1 MKKIVRTFFA
11 TLLILIL
18 AGGAAFYFGWVQ
30 FKVNT
35 DECGVLISKTSGVYP
50 SIIEK
55 GVFCWR
61 WEPLLPTNAKLMT
74 FKLKPQTF
82 KKKITGTLPS
92 AQVYAGQI
100 KGTPDFAYSFE
111 LEIALRLNKE
121 SLLEKAGSADI
132 TSDEELTN
140 YLSQTADRI
149 AEQTAQFLIAES
161 AKQPD
166 AIAVNRGTEELLSGI
181 GISSGSLNGAEVSA
195 IFIKDAKI
203 PDLNLYNR
211 AKQTYMTFQDY
222 VDEALTKSAQ
232 HQADTILSDNRA
244 VSRLTQIGETLKK
257 YPDLA
262 QILKN
267 GDSADFIK
275 SLNATVSTTTPYT
288 APAPAQT
295 TAPARTATPAQT
307 QAPAPAQTAPAQ
319 VQ

>member
-1 MKKIVRTFFA
+1 MKKMLKKLFA
-11 TLLILIL
+11 TMIVLIL

-50 SIIEK
+50 QIIEK

-61 WEPLLPTNAKLMT
+61 WEPLLPTNAKLLT
-74 FKLKPQTF
+74 FSLKPQSF
-82 KKKITGTLPS
+82 KKSIHGSLPS
-92 AQVYAGQI
+92 AGVYATQI
-100 KGTPDFAYSFE
+100 KGTPDFAYQFDFDFS
-111 LEIALRLNKE
+111 LKLKKDALLKR
-121 SLLEKAGSADI
+121 AGDA
-132 TSDEELTN
+132 
-140 YLSQTADRI
+140 YLSTDADLTEFLNQTADRLSEQI
-149 AEQTAQFLIAES
+149 AQYLIAES
-161 AKQPD
+161 AKDPA
-166 AIAVNRGTEELLSGI
+166 AIAVNRDTDQILSGI
-181 GISSGSLNGAEVSA
+181 GISSGALDGVEVVSV
-195 IFIKDAKI
+195 FIKDAKI

-275 SLNATVSTTTPYT
+275 SLNATVSTTPMH
-288 APAPAQT
+288 AVPAPAQT
-295 TAPARTATPAQT
+295 TAPAQSPAPAQ
-307 QAPAPAQTAPAQ
+307 AAPAQTAPAQ
-319 VQ
+319 AQ